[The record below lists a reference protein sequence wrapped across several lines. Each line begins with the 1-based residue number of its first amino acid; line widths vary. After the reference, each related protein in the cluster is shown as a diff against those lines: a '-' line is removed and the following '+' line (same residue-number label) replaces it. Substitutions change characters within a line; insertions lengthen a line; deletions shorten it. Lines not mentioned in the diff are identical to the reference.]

1 VTTVEQV
8 LIIIL
13 AVGFFVLLVLSIILV
28 SLLVAIMRNVKRI
41 SERAEEA
48 TSNFSELAAMVGR
61 KVAPFAL
68 SGIGAMAMKW
78 VKGRMKK

>member
-1 VTTVEQV
+1 M
-8 LIIIL
+8 L

-28 SLLVAIMRNVKRI
+28 SLLIAIMRNVKRI

-48 TSNFSELAAMVGR
+48 TGNISELAAMVGR

-68 SGIGAMAMKW
+68 SGLGTVAMNW
-78 VKGRMKK
+78 FKGRKKK